1 MLAYAASRPTA
12 GNRQSSPNALLFIVS
27 AHVAVAAVIMSMKMD
42 LPIRIREKPIEI
54 VNVPLPT
61 DPDPIPQPQTHRAP
75 APVPT
80 PTPPLPPLPI
90 PRDPPLDRG
99 PIDTGGGTMTGGGD
113 VGGTGAGPTI
123 GEPVK
128 LPPVRH
134 DPRLITPSSDL
145 KPPYPASKLA
155 AEEEATLNLR
165 LTIDRSGRVIGVEPI
180 GRADPVFVAAARRH
194 LVAHWRY
201 APATVDDQPVAT
213 TLNITLRF
221 QLDG

>member
-12 GNRQSSPNALLFIVS
+12 GNRQSSPNALLFIIS
-27 AHVAVAAVIMSMKMD
+27 AHVAVAAVVMSMKMD
-42 LPIRIREKPIEI
+42 LPIHIREKPIPI
-54 VNVPLPT
+54 IDLPT
-61 DPDPIPQPQTHRAP
+61 PVDPDPLPQPPKTHHAP
-75 APVPT
+75 APIPT
-80 PTPPLPPLPI
+80 PTPLPPIPI
-90 PRDPPLDRG
+90 PRDPTIDRG
-99 PIDTGGGTMTGGGD
+99 PTDTGGTMTGGD
-113 VGGTGAGPTI
+113 TGGPGPGPMI
-123 GEPVK
+123 GEPIK

-134 DPRLITPSSDL
+134 DPRLLTPPAEL

-155 AEEEATLNLR
+155 AEEETTLNLR
-165 LTIDRSGRVIGVEPI
+165 LTIDRNGRVIGVEPL

-194 LVAHWRY
+194 LLAHWRY